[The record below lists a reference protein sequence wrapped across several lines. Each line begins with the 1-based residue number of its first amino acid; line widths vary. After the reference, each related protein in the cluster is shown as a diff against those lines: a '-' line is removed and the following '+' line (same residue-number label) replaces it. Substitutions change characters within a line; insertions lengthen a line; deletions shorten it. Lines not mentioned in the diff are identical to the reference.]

1 MGKKTERGVKVVAL
15 IEASKG
21 IFTLIICLS
30 LFSLVGTNIQNLII
44 DAARHLNVDTNSYY
58 FLLLVKYAS
67 KITTDN
73 IYAVIG
79 LGFVYALIRFVE
91 FFGLWKGY
99 VWTEWFALISGSIYL
114 PFELYES
121 YQHTNGISIG
131 VLLINLLIVGYMF
144 TVIKN
149 KRKNTELEIDSP
161 NY

>member
-121 YQHTNGISIG
+121 YQHTNVISIG